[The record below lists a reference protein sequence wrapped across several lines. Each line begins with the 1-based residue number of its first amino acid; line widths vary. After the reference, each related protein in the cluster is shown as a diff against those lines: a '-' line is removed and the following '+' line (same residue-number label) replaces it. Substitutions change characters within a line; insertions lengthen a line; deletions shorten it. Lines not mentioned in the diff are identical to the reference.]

1 MKSNL
6 KLIAHKR
13 INYPTHELLGNIKI
27 NEPKTFNGD
36 LHITLDNRTKHGLA
50 FEYAKLEQYDQSSIT
65 NDPDWVKELISITGE
80 VNRLRWSK
88 LNANKE
94 LDWHIDPADWDRF
107 VINVNVSSICE
118 IKTHK
123 ETISFIMKPGEIW
136 YLNTSWSHRI
146 INNNPINRVALLGN
160 FTRED
165 QHA

>member
-1 MKSNL
+1 M
-6 KLIAHKR
+6 
-13 INYPTHELLGNIKI
+13 
-27 NEPKTFNGD
+27 
-36 LHITLDNRTKHGLA
+36 
-50 FEYAKLEQYDQSSIT
+50 
-65 NDPDWVKELISITGE
+65 
-80 VNRLRWSK
+80 RWSK

-136 YLNTSWSHRI
+136 YLNSSWPHRI